1 MRLAGFPFGAGYG
14 ILDAIFKWERKVPMR
29 LIPLW
34 EADEERAYD
43 LQKSFAPNENG
54 FVNGAYGLSRQ
65 AFSKFVQLRKRNSQG
80 LDLPE
85 GHVPDTVYVLEDD
98 SEGYVGIV
106 KLRHRLNDA
115 LRQGAGHIGYG
126 IRTVATPQRRCPWL
140 WMRPGRSSQRTK
152 STFLSARITPP
163 PSKSSCAT
171 ALGWT
176 MRAARNISPASP
188 SPASREPRPWACEKR
203 GSMLQ

>member
-1 MRLAGFPFGAGYG
+1 MGGLFAFGGLPFWSGLWYTGCNFQVG
-14 ILDAIFKWERKVPMR
+14 KEVPMR

-65 AFSKFVQLRKRNSQG
+65 AFSEFVQLRKRNSQG

-106 KLRHRLNDA
+106 KLRHRLNHA

-126 IRTVATPQRRCPWL
+126 IRKEYR
-140 WMRPGRSSQRTK
+140 GRGY
-152 STFLSARITPP
+152 
-163 PSKSSCAT
+163 AT
-171 ALGWT
+171 AALSL
-176 MRAARNISPASP
+176 ALDEARKIVPEDEIYLSVRKDNPASLKVQLRNGARVDHESGEEYFTRIP
-188 SPASREPRPWACEKR
+188 LSCQP
-203 GSMLQ
+203 

>member
-1 MRLAGFPFGAGYG
+1 MGGLFAFGGLPFWSGLWYTGCNFQVG
-14 ILDAIFKWERKVPMR
+14 KEVPMR

-65 AFSKFVQLRKRNSQG
+65 AFSEFVQLRKRNSQG

-98 SEGYVGIV
+98 SEGYMGIV

-126 IRTVATPQRRCPWL
+126 IRKEYR
-140 WMRPGRSSQRTK
+140 GRGY
-152 STFLSARITPP
+152 
-163 PSKSSCAT
+163 AT
-171 ALGWT
+171 AALSL
-176 MRAARNISPASP
+176 ALDEARKIVPEDEIYLSVRKDNPASLKVQLRNGARVDHESGEEYFTRIP
-188 SPASREPRPWACEKR
+188 LSRQP
-203 GSMLQ
+203 

>member
-1 MRLAGFPFGAGYG
+1 
-14 ILDAIFKWERKVPMR
+14 MR

-65 AFSKFVQLRKRNSQG
+65 AFSEFVQLRKRNSQG

-126 IRTVATPQRRCPWL
+126 IRKEYR
-140 WMRPGRSSQRTK
+140 GRGY
-152 STFLSARITPP
+152 
-163 PSKSSCAT
+163 AT
-171 ALGWT
+171 AALSL
-176 MRAARNISPASP
+176 ALDEARKIVPEDEIYLSVRKDNPASLKVQLCNGARVDHESGEEYFTRIP
-188 SPASREPRPWACEKR
+188 LSRQP
-203 GSMLQ
+203 

>member
-1 MRLAGFPFGAGYG
+1 MGGLFAFGGLPFWSGLWYTGCNFQVG
-14 ILDAIFKWERKVPMR
+14 KEVPMR

-65 AFSKFVQLRKRNSQG
+65 AFSEFVQLRKRNSQG

-126 IRTVATPQRRCPWL
+126 IRKEYR
-140 WMRPGRSSQRTK
+140 GRGY
-152 STFLSARITPP
+152 
-163 PSKSSCAT
+163 AT
-171 ALGWT
+171 ATLSL
-176 MRAARNISPASP
+176 ALDEARKIVPEDEIYLSVRKDNPASLKVQLRNGARVDHESGEEYFTRIP
-188 SPASREPRPWACEKR
+188 LSRQP
-203 GSMLQ
+203 

>member
-1 MRLAGFPFGAGYG
+1 
-14 ILDAIFKWERKVPMR
+14 MR

-34 EADEERAYD
+34 EADEERGYD

-65 AFSKFVQLRKRNSQG
+65 AFSEFVQLRKRNSQG

-106 KLRHRLNDA
+106 KLRHRLNHA

-126 IRTVATPQRRCPWL
+126 IRKEYR
-140 WMRPGRSSQRTK
+140 GRGY
-152 STFLSARITPP
+152 
-163 PSKSSCAT
+163 AT
-171 ALGWT
+171 AALSL
-176 MRAARNISPASP
+176 ALDEARKIVPEDEIYLSVRKDNPASLKVQLRNGARVDHESGEEYFTRIP
-188 SPASREPRPWACEKR
+188 LSRQP
-203 GSMLQ
+203 

>member
-1 MRLAGFPFGAGYG
+1 MGGLFAFGGLPFWGGLWYTGCNFQAG
-14 ILDAIFKWERKVPMR
+14 KEVPIR

-65 AFSKFVQLRKRNSQG
+65 AFSEFVQLRKRNSQG

-126 IRTVATPQRRCPWL
+126 IRKEYR
-140 WMRPGRSSQRTK
+140 GRGY
-152 STFLSARITPP
+152 
-163 PSKSSCAT
+163 AT
-171 ALGWT
+171 AALSL
-176 MRAARNISPASP
+176 ALDEARKIVPEDEIYLSVRKDNPASLKVQLRNGARVDHESGEEYFTRIP
-188 SPASREPRPWACEKR
+188 LSRQP
-203 GSMLQ
+203 

>member
-1 MRLAGFPFGAGYG
+1 MGGLFAFGGLPFWGGLWYTG
-14 ILDAIFKWERKVPMR
+14 CNFQVGKEVPMR

-65 AFSKFVQLRKRNSQG
+65 AFSEFVQLRKRNSQG

-98 SEGYVGIV
+98 SEGYMGIV

-126 IRTVATPQRRCPWL
+126 IRKEYR
-140 WMRPGRSSQRTK
+140 GRGY
-152 STFLSARITPP
+152 
-163 PSKSSCAT
+163 AT
-171 ALGWT
+171 AALSL
-176 MRAARNISPASP
+176 ALDEARKIVPEDEIYLSVRKDNPASLKVQLRNGARVDHESGEEYFTRIP
-188 SPASREPRPWACEKR
+188 LSRQP
-203 GSMLQ
+203 

>member
-1 MRLAGFPFGAGYG
+1 
-14 ILDAIFKWERKVPMR
+14 MR

-65 AFSKFVQLRKRNSQG
+65 AFSEFVQLRKRNSQG

-106 KLRHRLNDA
+106 KLRHCLNDA

-126 IRTVATPQRRCPWL
+126 IRKEYR
-140 WMRPGRSSQRTK
+140 GRGY
-152 STFLSARITPP
+152 
-163 PSKSSCAT
+163 AT
-171 ALGWT
+171 AALSL
-176 MRAARNISPASP
+176 ALDEARKIVPEDEIYLSVRKDNSASLKVQLRNGARVDHESGEEYFTRIP
-188 SPASREPRPWACEKR
+188 LSRQP
-203 GSMLQ
+203 

>member
-1 MRLAGFPFGAGYG
+1 MGGLFAFGGLPFWGGLWYTG
-14 ILDAIFKWERKVPMR
+14 CNFQVGKEVPMR

-65 AFSKFVQLRKRNSQG
+65 AFSEFVQLRKRNSQG

-126 IRTVATPQRRCPWL
+126 IRKEYR
-140 WMRPGRSSQRTK
+140 GRGY
-152 STFLSARITPP
+152 
-163 PSKSSCAT
+163 AT
-171 ALGWT
+171 AALSL
-176 MRAARNISPASP
+176 ALEEARKIVPEDEIYLSVRKDNPASLKVQLRNGARVDHESGEEYFTRIP
-188 SPASREPRPWACEKR
+188 LSRQP
-203 GSMLQ
+203 

>member
-1 MRLAGFPFGAGYG
+1 MGGLFAFGGLPFWGGLWYTG
-14 ILDAIFKWERKVPMR
+14 CNFQVGKEVPMR

-43 LQKSFAPNENG
+43 LQRSFAPNENG

-65 AFSKFVQLRKRNSQG
+65 AFSEFVQLRKRNSQG

-115 LRQGAGHIGYG
+115 LRQGAGHIGYS
-126 IRTVATPQRRCPWL
+126 IRKEYR
-140 WMRPGRSSQRTK
+140 GRGY
-152 STFLSARITPP
+152 
-163 PSKSSCAT
+163 AT
-171 ALGWT
+171 AALSL
-176 MRAARNISPASP
+176 ALDEARKIVPEDEIYLSVRKDNPASLKVQLRNGARVDHESGEEYFTRIP
-188 SPASREPRPWACEKR
+188 LSRQP
-203 GSMLQ
+203 

>member
-1 MRLAGFPFGAGYG
+1 MGGLFAFGGLPFWSGLWYTGCNFQVG
-14 ILDAIFKWERKVPMR
+14 KEVPMR

-65 AFSKFVQLRKRNSQG
+65 AFSEFVQLRKRNSQG

-126 IRTVATPQRRCPWL
+126 IRKEYR
-140 WMRPGRSSQRTK
+140 GRGY
-152 STFLSARITPP
+152 
-163 PSKSSCAT
+163 AT
-171 ALGWT
+171 AVLSL
-176 MRAARNISPASP
+176 ALDEARKIVPEDEIYLSVRKDNPASLKVQLRNGARVDHESGEEYFTRIP
-188 SPASREPRPWACEKR
+188 LSRQP
-203 GSMLQ
+203 

>member
-1 MRLAGFPFGAGYG
+1 
-14 ILDAIFKWERKVPMR
+14 MR

-65 AFSKFVQLRKRNSQG
+65 AFSEFVQLRKRNSQG

-126 IRTVATPQRRCPWL
+126 IRKEYRGC
-140 WMRPGRSSQRTK
+140 GY
-152 STFLSARITPP
+152 
-163 PSKSSCAT
+163 AT
-171 ALGWT
+171 AALSL
-176 MRAARNISPASP
+176 ALDEARKIVPEDEIYLSVRKDNPASLKVQLRNGARVDHESGEEYFTRIP
-188 SPASREPRPWACEKR
+188 LSRQP
-203 GSMLQ
+203 

>member
-1 MRLAGFPFGAGYG
+1 MRLAGFPFGAGCG

-65 AFSKFVQLRKRNSQG
+65 AFSEFVQLRKRNSQG

-106 KLRHRLNDA
+106 KLRHRLNHA
-115 LRQGAGHIGYG
+115 LLQGAGHIGYG
-126 IRTVATPQRRCPWL
+126 IRKEYR
-140 WMRPGRSSQRTK
+140 GRGY
-152 STFLSARITPP
+152 
-163 PSKSSCAT
+163 AT
-171 ALGWT
+171 AALSL
-176 MRAARNISPASP
+176 ALDEARKIVPEDEIYLSVRKDNPASLKVQLRNGARVDHESGEEYFTRIP
-188 SPASREPRPWACEKR
+188 LSRQP
-203 GSMLQ
+203 

>member
-1 MRLAGFPFGAGYG
+1 MGGLFAFGGLPFWGGLWYTGCNFQAG
-14 ILDAIFKWERKVPMR
+14 KEVPIR

-65 AFSKFVQLRKRNSQG
+65 AFSEFVQLRKRNSRG

-126 IRTVATPQRRCPWL
+126 IRKEYR
-140 WMRPGRSSQRTK
+140 GRGY
-152 STFLSARITPP
+152 
-163 PSKSSCAT
+163 AT
-171 ALGWT
+171 AALSL
-176 MRAARNISPASP
+176 ALDEARKIVPEDEIYLSVRKDNPASLKVQLRNGARVDHESGEEYFTRIP
-188 SPASREPRPWACEKR
+188 LSRQP
-203 GSMLQ
+203 

>member
-1 MRLAGFPFGAGYG
+1 MGGLFAFGGLPFWSGLWYTGCNFQVG
-14 ILDAIFKWERKVPMR
+14 KEVPMR
-29 LIPLW
+29 LILLW

-65 AFSKFVQLRKRNSQG
+65 AFSEFVQLRKRNSQG

-126 IRTVATPQRRCPWL
+126 IRKEYR
-140 WMRPGRSSQRTK
+140 GRGY
-152 STFLSARITPP
+152 
-163 PSKSSCAT
+163 AT
-171 ALGWT
+171 AALSL
-176 MRAARNISPASP
+176 ALDEARKIVPEDEIYLSVRKDNPASLKVQLRNGARVDHESGEEYFTRIP
-188 SPASREPRPWACEKR
+188 LSRQP
-203 GSMLQ
+203 

>member
-1 MRLAGFPFGAGYG
+1 MGGLFAFGGLPFWGGLWYTG
-14 ILDAIFKWERKVPMR
+14 CNFQVGKEVPMR

-34 EADEERAYD
+34 EVDEERAYD

-65 AFSKFVQLRKRNSQG
+65 AFSEFVQLRKRNSQG

-126 IRTVATPQRRCPWL
+126 IRKEYR
-140 WMRPGRSSQRTK
+140 GRGY
-152 STFLSARITPP
+152 
-163 PSKSSCAT
+163 AT
-171 ALGWT
+171 AALSL
-176 MRAARNISPASP
+176 ALDEARKIVPEDEIYLSVRKDNSASLKVQLRNGARVDHESGEEYFTRIP
-188 SPASREPRPWACEKR
+188 LSRQP
-203 GSMLQ
+203 

>member
-1 MRLAGFPFGAGYG
+1 
-14 ILDAIFKWERKVPMR
+14 MR

-65 AFSKFVQLRKRNSQG
+65 AFSEFVQLRKRNSQG
-80 LDLPE
+80 LDLLE

-115 LRQGAGHIGYG
+115 LRQGRATLATASARSTAAG
-126 IRTVATPQRRCPWL
+126 ATPQRRCPWL
-140 WMRPGRSSQRTK
+140 WMRPGRLSQRTK

>member
-1 MRLAGFPFGAGYG
+1 
-14 ILDAIFKWERKVPMR
+14 MR

-65 AFSKFVQLRKRNSQG
+65 AFSEFVQLRKRNSQG

-115 LRQGAGHIGYG
+115 LWQGAGHIGYG
-126 IRTVATPQRRCPWL
+126 IRKEYR
-140 WMRPGRSSQRTK
+140 GRGY
-152 STFLSARITPP
+152 
-163 PSKSSCAT
+163 AT
-171 ALGWT
+171 AALSL
-176 MRAARNISPASP
+176 ALDEARKIVPEDEIYLSVRKDNPASLKVQLRNGARVDHESGEEYFTRIP
-188 SPASREPRPWACEKR
+188 LSRQP
-203 GSMLQ
+203 

>member
-65 AFSKFVQLRKRNSQG
+65 AFSEFVQLHKRNSQG

-98 SEGYVGIV
+98 SEGYVWG
-106 KLRHRLNDA
+106 L
-115 LRQGAGHIGYG
+115 
-126 IRTVATPQRRCPWL
+126 
-140 WMRPGRSSQRTK
+140 
-152 STFLSARITPP
+152 
-163 PSKSSCAT
+163 SSCAT
-171 ALGWT
+171 A
-176 MRAARNISPASP
+176 
-188 SPASREPRPWACEKR
+188 
-203 GSMLQ
+203 

>member
-1 MRLAGFPFGAGYG
+1 
-14 ILDAIFKWERKVPMR
+14 MR

-65 AFSKFVQLRKRNSQG
+65 AFSEFVQLRKRNSQG

-126 IRTVATPQRRCPWL
+126 IRKEYR
-140 WMRPGRSSQRTK
+140 GRG
-152 STFLSARITPP
+152 
-163 PSKSSCAT
+163 CAT
-171 ALGWT
+171 AALSL
-176 MRAARNISPASP
+176 ALDEARKIVPEDEIYLSVRKDNPASLKVQLRNGARVDHESGEEYFTRIP
-188 SPASREPRPWACEKR
+188 LSRQP
-203 GSMLQ
+203 

>member
-1 MRLAGFPFGAGYG
+1 MGGLFAFGGLPFWGGLWYTG
-14 ILDAIFKWERKVPMR
+14 CNFQVGKEVPMR

-65 AFSKFVQLRKRNSQG
+65 AFSEFVQLRKRNSQG

-126 IRTVATPQRRCPWL
+126 IRKEYR
-140 WMRPGRSSQRTK
+140 GRGY
-152 STFLSARITPP
+152 
-163 PSKSSCAT
+163 AT
-171 ALGWT
+171 AALSL
-176 MRAARNISPASP
+176 ALDEARKIVPEDEIYLPVRKDNPASLKVQLRNGARVDHESGEEYFTRIP
-188 SPASREPRPWACEKR
+188 LSRQP
-203 GSMLQ
+203 

>member
-1 MRLAGFPFGAGYG
+1 MGGLFAFGGLPFWGGLWYTG
-14 ILDAIFKWERKVPMR
+14 CNFQVGKEVPMR

-65 AFSKFVQLRKRNSQG
+65 AFSEFVQLRKRNSQG

-126 IRTVATPQRRCPWL
+126 IRKEYR
-140 WMRPGRSSQRTK
+140 GRDY
-152 STFLSARITPP
+152 
-163 PSKSSCAT
+163 AT
-171 ALGWT
+171 AALSL
-176 MRAARNISPASP
+176 ALDEARKIVPEDEIYLSVRKDNPASLKVQLRNGARVDHESGEEYFTRIP
-188 SPASREPRPWACEKR
+188 LSRQP
-203 GSMLQ
+203 

>member
-1 MRLAGFPFGAGYG
+1 MGGLFAFGGLPFWGGLWYTG
-14 ILDAIFKWERKVPMR
+14 CNFQVGKEVPMR

-65 AFSKFVQLRKRNSQG
+65 AFSEFVQLRKRNSQG

-126 IRTVATPQRRCPWL
+126 IRKEYR
-140 WMRPGRSSQRTK
+140 GRGY
-152 STFLSARITPP
+152 
-163 PSKSSCAT
+163 AT
-171 ALGWT
+171 AALSL
-176 MRAARNISPASP
+176 ALDEARKIVPEDEIYLSVRKDNSASLKVQLRNGARVDHESGEEYFTRIP
-188 SPASREPRPWACEKR
+188 LSRQP
-203 GSMLQ
+203 

>member
-1 MRLAGFPFGAGYG
+1 MGGLFAFGGLPFWSGLWYTGCNFQVG
-14 ILDAIFKWERKVPMR
+14 KEVPMR

-43 LQKSFAPNENG
+43 LQKSFDPNENG

-65 AFSKFVQLRKRNSQG
+65 AFSKFVQLGKRNSQG

-126 IRTVATPQRRCPWL
+126 IRKEYR
-140 WMRPGRSSQRTK
+140 GRGY
-152 STFLSARITPP
+152 
-163 PSKSSCAT
+163 AT
-171 ALGWT
+171 AALSL
-176 MRAARNISPASP
+176 ALDEARKIVPEDEIYLSVRKDNPASLKVQLGNGARVDHESGEEYFTRIP
-188 SPASREPRPWACEKR
+188 LSRQP
-203 GSMLQ
+203 

>member
-1 MRLAGFPFGAGYG
+1 M
-14 ILDAIFKWERKVPMR
+14 
-29 LIPLW
+29 
-34 EADEERAYD
+34 
-43 LQKSFAPNENG
+43 
-54 FVNGAYGLSRQ
+54 
-65 AFSKFVQLRKRNSQG
+65 
-80 LDLPE
+80 PE

-126 IRTVATPQRRCPWL
+126 IRKEYRGRGYATAALSLALDEAR
-140 WMRPGRSSQRTK
+140 RSSQRTK

>member
-1 MRLAGFPFGAGYG
+1 MGGLFAFGGLPFWGGLWYTGCNFQAG
-14 ILDAIFKWERKVPMR
+14 KEVPIR

-65 AFSKFVQLRKRNSQG
+65 AFSEFVQLRKRNSQG

-126 IRTVATPQRRCPWL
+126 IRKEYR
-140 WMRPGRSSQRTK
+140 GRGY
-152 STFLSARITPP
+152 
-163 PSKSSCAT
+163 AT
-171 ALGWT
+171 AALSL
-176 MRAARNISPASP
+176 ALDEARKIVPEDEIYLSVRKDNPASLKVQLRNGARVDHESGEEYFTCIP
-188 SPASREPRPWACEKR
+188 LSRQP
-203 GSMLQ
+203 